1 MNEQVDVRRGAY
13 HDSVTLMQVS
23 KAVAAT
29 PGVSA
34 VQVAMA
40 TELNVEVLTGMGFTV
55 PGDAGA
61 NDLLIAVRGQD
72 PEGVSAGLAA
82 VDAALADLRRRTSA
96 PQGMGAPPEPRTLG
110 SAIERGEANL
120 VVISV
125 PGGHAVIETYD
136 AIDRGASVMLFSD
149 NVPVEDEVAL
159 KRAADAADVLVMGPD
174 CGTAVVSGVAL
185 GFANVVRRGPVGI
198 VAASG
203 TGAQQVMCLL
213 DAADVGVSHCLGV
226 GGRDLKAAVGGLA
239 AKAALR
245 ALAADEATQDVI
257 VVSKPPAQE
266 VLDEVAALAAELD
279 LTVRWAIL
287 GAGRPDLTTS
297 TERALAEAGRG
308 IPTWPSRVAEDGDP
322 GTRSAA
328 LRGLFCGGTLA
339 EESMLIAAPVLG
351 RVMSNIAHDEDLLLT
366 GAMTGPGHLV
376 IDFGDDGLT
385 RGRAHPMI
393 DPTLRM
399 ERIAS
404 EARDAECGVL
414 LLDLVLGHGA
424 HPDPAGDLAEAIRAA
439 KAAAGRDLPVVVSL
453 VGTDSDPQDR
463 AAAEAALADA
473 GASVFLSNA
482 AATRHALALLGHDAA
497 RLHPVEREQIAG
509 ETTPV
514 PAIRAHSTG
523 WRSESG
529 SKSGEEPLRGLLSA
543 EPVVATAGVSLFA
556 GALTEQ
562 AVQVVQTEWQP
573 ANDAAREGLAGV
585 MADRRRAAANAE
597 ALARMTAAEATLVDV
612 VPAADALGLERGT
625 FLHAGPPIEW
635 ERASGPLKGA
645 LIGAVLFE
653 GLAETPED
661 AERALARGDFAWEP
675 CHHRDAVGPMAGVV
689 SPSMWMYELADDVHG
704 NRSWCSLNEGLGKVL
719 RYGAYGQE
727 VIDRLHW
734 MNSVLGPILQQSVRA
749 SGPFDIKAI
758 LTQMLQ
764 MGDEGHNRNRA
775 GSLML
780 LRELLPGMITADAP
794 SSDIAEAV
802 RFSGANEHFFL
813 NLGMP
818 ACKLATLA
826 AHGIPGSSVVT
837 TMARNGTDFGIR
849 VSGTGEQ
856 WFTGPAN
863 TPEGLFLGS
872 YGPED
877 ANPDIGDSAITETG
891 GIGGFAMAAAPAIVK
906 FVGGD
911 VPFALT
917 ATQTMYEITQGE
929 HPTFQVPILDF
940 RGTPTGIDV
949 TKVIRTGIL
958 PQINTGMAGRV
969 AGTGQVGAGLVTP
982 PMHCFTGAIDGLAA
996 AVREA
1001 T

>member
-82 VDAALADLRRRTSA
+82 VDAALSDLRRRTSA

-149 NVPVEDEVAL
+149 NVSVEDEVAL

-297 TERALAEAGRG
+297 TEMALAEAGRG

-366 GAMTGPGHLV
+366 GAMDGPGHLV

-514 PAIRAHSTG
+514 PAICAHSTG

-982 PMHCFTGAIDGLAA
+982 PMDCFTGAIDGLAA